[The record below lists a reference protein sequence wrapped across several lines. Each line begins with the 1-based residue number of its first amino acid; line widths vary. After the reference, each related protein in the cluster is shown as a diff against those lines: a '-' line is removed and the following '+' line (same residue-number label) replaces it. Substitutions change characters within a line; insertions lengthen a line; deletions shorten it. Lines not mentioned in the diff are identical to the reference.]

1 MLNRKTK
8 PIEETTR
15 INYRGIPVDITI
27 TWNYFDSTDH
37 IEVQT
42 LDDHPIPLTPTGY
55 RSHFCHFP
63 DNFNMDQAI
72 TWFYEQNG
80 ENDPNNLED
89 DLFSSVSH
97 EPQATESI
105 KQDATPQDIKSFN
118 SKPLTKPGAKAN
130 QPSLF

>member
-1 MLNRKTK
+1 MKQ
-8 PIEETTR
+8 EETTR
-15 INYRGIPVDITI
+15 INYRGVAVDLTI
-27 TWNYFDSTDH
+27 TRNYFEGIDH

-42 LDDHPIPLTPTGY
+42 LDNHPIPLTPTGY

-80 ENDPNNLED
+80 EKDPNNLED

-97 EPQATESI
+97 EPHATQSI
-105 KQDATPQDIKSFN
+105 KQDETIKNIKSFN
-118 SKPLTKPGAKAN
+118 SEPLIKPGAKAN

>member
-1 MLNRKTK
+1 MKQ
-8 PIEETTR
+8 EETTR
-15 INYRGIPVDITI
+15 INYRGVAVDLTI
-27 TWNYFDSTDH
+27 TRNYFEGIDH

-42 LDDHPIPLTPTGY
+42 LDDHPIPLTETGY
-55 RSHFCHFP
+55 RSHFCHMSGTFT
-63 DNFNMDQAI
+63 MDQAI

-80 ENDPNNLED
+80 EKDPNNLED

-105 KQDATPQDIKSFN
+105 KQDVTPQDIKTFN
-118 SKPLTKPGAKAN
+118 SEPLIKPGAKAN

>member
-1 MLNRKTK
+1 MRQ
-8 PIEETTR
+8 EETTR
-15 INYRGIPVDITI
+15 INYRGVAVDLTI
-27 TWNYFDSTDH
+27 TRNYFKGIDH

-63 DNFNMDQAI
+63 ENFNMAQAI

-80 ENDPNNLED
+80 ERDSNNLED

-97 EPQATESI
+97 EPHATEII
-105 KQDATPQDIKSFN
+105 KQDATPQDIKTFN
-118 SKPLTKPGAKAN
+118 SEPLTKPGAKAN

>member
-1 MLNRKTK
+1 MKQ
-8 PIEETTR
+8 EETTR
-15 INYRGIPVDITI
+15 INYRGVPVDITI

-72 TWFYEQNG
+72 EWFYQENG
-80 ENDPNNLED
+80 KKDSNGFQD
-89 DLFSSVSH
+89 DFFSSVSH
-97 EPQATESI
+97 EPHATQSI
-105 KQDATPQDIKSFN
+105 KQDETIKNIKSFN
-118 SKPLTKPGAKAN
+118 SEPLTKPGAKAN

>member
-15 INYRGIPVDITI
+15 INYRGVAVDLTI

-63 DNFNMDQAI
+63 ENFNMDQAI
-72 TWFYEQNG
+72 EWFYQENG
-80 ENDPNNLED
+80 KKDSNGFQD
-89 DLFSSVSH
+89 DFFSSVSH
-97 EPQATESI
+97 EPHATQSI
-105 KQDATPQDIKSFN
+105 KQDETIKNIKTFN
-118 SKPLTKPGAKAN
+118 SEPLTKPGAKAN

>member
-15 INYRGIPVDITI
+15 INYRGVPVDITI

-72 TWFYEQNG
+72 EWFYQENG
-80 ENDPNNLED
+80 KKDSNGFQD
-89 DLFSSVSH
+89 DFFSSVSH
-97 EPQATESI
+97 EPHATQSI
-105 KQDATPQDIKSFN
+105 KQDETIKNIKTFN
-118 SKPLTKPGAKAN
+118 SEPLIKPGAKAN

>member
-1 MLNRKTK
+1 MKQ
-8 PIEETTR
+8 EETTR
-15 INYRGIPVDITI
+15 INYRGVAVDLTI

-72 TWFYEQNG
+72 EWFYQENG
-80 ENDPNNLED
+80 KKDSNGFQD
-89 DLFSSVSH
+89 DFFSSVSH
-97 EPQATESI
+97 EPHATQSI
-105 KQDATPQDIKSFN
+105 KQDETIKNIKSFN
-118 SKPLTKPGAKAN
+118 SEPLTKPGAKAN

>member
-1 MLNRKTK
+1 MKQ
-8 PIEETTR
+8 EETTR
-15 INYRGIPVDITI
+15 INYRGVEVDLTI

-63 DNFNMDQAI
+63 ENFTMDQAI
-72 TWFYEQNG
+72 EWFYQENG
-80 ENDPNNLED
+80 KKDSNNLED
-89 DLFSSVSH
+89 DLFTSVSH
-97 EPQATESI
+97 EPHATQSI
-105 KQDATPQDIKSFN
+105 KQDETIKNIKTFN
-118 SKPLTKPGAKAN
+118 SEPLTKPGAKAN

>member
-1 MLNRKTK
+1 MKQ
-8 PIEETTR
+8 EETTR
-15 INYRGIPVDITI
+15 INYRGVAVDLTI
-27 TWNYFDSTDH
+27 TRNYFEGIDH

-42 LDDHPIPLTPTGY
+42 LDDHPIPLTETGY
-55 RSHFCHFP
+55 RSHFCHMSGTFT
-63 DNFNMDQAI
+63 MDQAI

-80 ENDPNNLED
+80 EKDPNNLED

-105 KQDATPQDIKSFN
+105 KQDVTPQDIKSFN
-118 SKPLTKPGAKAN
+118 SEPLIKPGAKAN

>member
-15 INYRGIPVDITI
+15 INYRGVPVDITI

-72 TWFYEQNG
+72 EWFYQENG
-80 ENDPNNLED
+80 KKDFNGFQD
-89 DLFSSVSH
+89 DFFSSVSH
-97 EPQATESI
+97 EPHATESI
-105 KQDATPQDIKSFN
+105 KQDATPQDIKTFN
-118 SKPLTKPGAKAN
+118 SEPLIKPGAKAN
-130 QPSLF
+130 QPTLF

>member
-1 MLNRKTK
+1 MRQ
-8 PIEETTR
+8 EETTR
-15 INYRGIPVDITI
+15 IEYRGVPVDITI

-37 IEVQT
+37 IEFQT

-72 TWFYEQNG
+72 EWFYQENG
-80 ENDPNNLED
+80 KKDSNGFQED
-89 DLFSSVSH
+89 FFSSVPH
-97 EPQATESI
+97 EPHATESN
-105 KQDATPQDIKSFN
+105 KQDATPKDIKSFN
-118 SKPLTKPGAKAN
+118 SEPLTKPGAKAN

>member
-15 INYRGIPVDITI
+15 INYRGVPVDITI

-42 LDDHPIPLTPTGY
+42 LDNHPLPLTPTGY

-63 DNFNMDQAI
+63 ENFNMAQAI
-72 TWFYEQNG
+72 EWFYQENG
-80 ENDPNNLED
+80 KKDSNGFQD
-89 DLFSSVSH
+89 DFFSSVPH

-105 KQDATPQDIKSFN
+105 KQDATPQDIKTFN
-118 SKPLTKPGAKAN
+118 SEPLTKPGAKAN

>member
-15 INYRGIPVDITI
+15 INYRGVAVDITI

-63 DNFNMDQAI
+63 ENFTMDQAI
-72 TWFYEQNG
+72 EWFYQENG
-80 ENDPNNLED
+80 KKDSNNLED
-89 DLFSSVSH
+89 DLFTSVSH
-97 EPQATESI
+97 EPHATQSI
-105 KQDATPQDIKSFN
+105 KQDATPQDIKTFN
-118 SKPLTKPGAKAN
+118 SEPLIKPGAKAN

>member
-8 PIEETTR
+8 PTEETTR
-15 INYRGIPVDITI
+15 INYRGVAVDLTI

-63 DNFNMDQAI
+63 ENFTMDQAI
-72 TWFYEQNG
+72 EWFYQENG
-80 ENDPNNLED
+80 KKDSNNLED
-89 DLFSSVSH
+89 DLFTSVSH
-97 EPQATESI
+97 EPHATQSI
-105 KQDATPQDIKSFN
+105 KQDETIKNIKTFN
-118 SKPLTKPGAKAN
+118 SEPLTKPGAKAN

>member
-15 INYRGIPVDITI
+15 INYRGIPVDLTI
-27 TWNYFDSTDH
+27 TRNYFDSTDH

-72 TWFYEQNG
+72 EWFYQENG
-80 ENDPNNLED
+80 KKDSNGFQD
-89 DLFSSVSH
+89 DFFSSVPH
-97 EPQATESI
+97 EPHATESI
-105 KQDATPQDIKSFN
+105 KQDATPQDIKTFN
-118 SKPLTKPGAKAN
+118 SEPLIKPGAKAN

>member
-1 MLNRKTK
+1 MRQ
-8 PIEETTR
+8 EETTR

-27 TWNYFDSTDH
+27 TWNYFSSAGVDH

-42 LDDHPIPLTPTGY
+42 LDNHPLPLTPTGY
-55 RSHFCHFP
+55 RSHFCYFP
-63 DNFNMDQAI
+63 ENFTMAQAI

-80 ENDPNNLED
+80 ERDSNNLED

-97 EPQATESI
+97 EPHATESI
-105 KQDATPQDIKSFN
+105 KQDETYQELKTFN
-118 SKPLTKPGAKAN
+118 SEPLTKPGAKAN

>member
-63 DNFNMDQAI
+63 ENFTMDQAI
-72 TWFYEQNG
+72 EWFYQENG
-80 ENDPNNLED
+80 KKDSNGFQD
-89 DLFSSVSH
+89 DFFSSVSH
-97 EPQATESI
+97 EPHATQSI
-105 KQDATPQDIKSFN
+105 KQDATPQDIKTFN
-118 SKPLTKPGAKAN
+118 SEPLTKPGAKAN

>member
-37 IEVQT
+37 IEVRT

-63 DNFNMDQAI
+63 ENFTMDQAI
-72 TWFYEQNG
+72 EWFYQENG
-80 ENDPNNLED
+80 KKDSNNLED
-89 DLFSSVSH
+89 DLFTSVSH
-97 EPQATESI
+97 ETHATQSI

-118 SKPLTKPGAKAN
+118 SEPLIKPGAKAN